1 MNPYLKGIQEDLDTL
16 FEMMSHDALKYQKWA
31 NDYKRYDHAFST
43 IPEHELFKGMAKR
56 IEEYKEIL
64 KPLLP

>member
-16 FEMMSHDALKYQKWA
+16 FEMMSHDALVYENWA
-31 NDYKRYDHAFST
+31 NDYINSN
-43 IPEHELFKGMAKR
+43 HECSLFQGMAKR